1 MNESIKDM
9 EKTNSAIKI
18 TFLNFPFSYPK
29 ETHFKTIHT
38 NIVTLVKKALT
49 KRLICN
55 PTSRQLTKKKS
66 KLMNVIFVTKDLYK
80 RIV

>member
-38 NIVTLVKKALT
+38 NNVTLVKKALT
-49 KRLICN
+49 KRFICN
-55 PTSRQLTKKKS
+55 PTSRELTKKS